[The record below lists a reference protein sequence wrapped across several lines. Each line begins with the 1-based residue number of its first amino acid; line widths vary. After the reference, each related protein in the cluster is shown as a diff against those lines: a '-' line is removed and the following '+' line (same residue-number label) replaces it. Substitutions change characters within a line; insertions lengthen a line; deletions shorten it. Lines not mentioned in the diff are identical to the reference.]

1 MRRVFVDTGAFYAL
15 ADRSDQHHAAACAT
29 AQRLAAERVR
39 GLTSDC
45 VVAESYSLIMYRLG
59 HIAARTWLSRL
70 DMRIEFCTD
79 GDLEQ
84 AKALI
89 ARHRP
94 VDLSLTDAFS
104 FVIMRRSATI
114 DVFGF
119 DRHFAVAGFA
129 LL

>member
-15 ADRSDQHHAAACAT
+15 ADKSDQHHAAASAT

-45 VVAESYSLIMYRLG
+45 VIAECYSLIMYRLG
-59 HIAARTWLSRL
+59 HNAARTWLSRL
-70 DMRIEFCTD
+70 DMRIEFCTES
-79 GDLEQ
+79 DLEQ

-89 ARHRP
+89 ARHRS

-104 FVIMRRSATI
+104 MAVMRRTATT

-119 DRHFAVAGFA
+119 DRHFSMAGFA